1 MCWLWPVMGVVDDHC
16 WGGFVVVIIIL
27 FYFNLSRSGLVVVA
41 AVGGGWL
48 WLGWLCWWS
57 LLGLGLLGLCL
68 VDLGLLGLG
77 LLGSMV
83 ELARWGWRGKWK
95 WNRGAPTVITQS
107 CSGCDNVLVKGPTTS
122 LNLPTCHWTRFLS
135 FENRWN
141 LFFVLVTHI
150 HFLEWQSDENGDSKL
165 IQTSVEFWKQVGPT
179 HFGWWKQK
187 TEWYHSKLSSSEQA
201 LNLFPCVN

>member
-57 LLGLGLLGLCL
+57 WLGLGLLGLCL

-77 LLGSMV
+77 LLGSVV
-83 ELARWGWRGKWK
+83 ELTRSWRGKWK
-95 WNRGAPTVITQS
+95 WNRGATTVITQS
-107 CSGCDNVLVKGPTTS
+107 YSGCDNALAKGLTSS
-122 LNLPTCHWTRFLS
+122 LNLLACHWTQFLS

-141 LFFVLVTHI
+141 LFSVLITHI
-150 HFLEWQSDENGDSKL
+150 RFPEWQSDENGDLKL
-165 IQTSVEFWKQVGPT
+165 IQTSVEF
-179 HFGWWKQK
+179 
-187 TEWYHSKLSSSEQA
+187 
-201 LNLFPCVN
+201 